1 MASYWNDPNAGKEM
15 WYDRLV
21 WWHWILICLGSL
33 LGLIFLCCLWELF
46 WTKICGCGDVP
57 PSRGN
62 SATSRDDEN
71 EVTEITDTDK
81 IGAVDIPNHNF
92 QKSSCGLMF
101 LGFRPFNRK
110 IFVESI
116 D

>member
-62 SATSRDDEN
+62 SATSQDDEN

-81 IGAVDIPNHNF
+81 IGAVDILF
-92 QKSSCGLMF
+92 FVKSQLSKKFLWSYVFGLQT
-101 LGFRPFNRK
+101 L
-110 IFVESI
+110 
-116 D
+116 